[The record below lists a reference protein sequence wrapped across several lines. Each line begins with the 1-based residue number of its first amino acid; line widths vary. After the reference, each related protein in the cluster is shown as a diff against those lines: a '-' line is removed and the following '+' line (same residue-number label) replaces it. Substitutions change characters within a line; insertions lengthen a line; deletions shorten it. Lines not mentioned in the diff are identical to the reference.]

1 MTTTPT
7 PQRAL
12 RVDAQRNHDR
22 IVAAAG
28 DAFAEC
34 GLEVSMEEI
43 ARRAGVGAA
52 TLYRRF
58 PNKQEL
64 LRAILEA
71 RLSELEAPLAAAAAA
86 ADAWEGLLA
95 GMRALLEAQARNMD
109 FVQLLAQAGELSQF
123 KRELGQR
130 VFEPLGLLLA
140 RAQAAGQVRSDLVPS
155 ELHVLVRMVGT
166 TAWGTAQTAARPS
179 WERYLT
185 LLADALRTPTP
196 SVLPAL

>member
-1 MTTTPT
+1 MATSTGARP
-7 PQRAL
+7 L
-12 RVDAQRNHDR
+12 RVDAQRNHER
-22 IVAAAG
+22 ILAAAG
-28 DAFAEC
+28 DAFAEH

-43 ARRAGVGAA
+43 ARRAGVGPA

-58 PNKQEL
+58 PSKQEL

-71 RLSELEAPLAAAAAA
+71 RLLELEPAIAAAGAG
-86 ADAWEGLLA
+86 DDPWQGLLA

-109 FVQLLAQAGELSQF
+109 LVQLLAQAGELSQF

-130 VFEPLGLLLA
+130 VFEPLGRLLS
-140 RAQAAGQVRSDLVPS
+140 RAQAAGQVRSDLKAS

-166 TAWGTAQTAARPS
+166 TAWHTAHTATRPS

-185 LLADALRTPTP
+185 LLADALRTPSP
-196 SVLPAL
+196 SVLPPL